1 MLLVVNVEYYILFT
15 IIHTVRRKT
24 AHVLLPWQRRESSQE
39 CRQRSVEG
47 NMADVWVMTSSCLL
61 ALLLR
66 HSAWHRHSQCSSL
79 RYGEVEKKS
88 SSGLCIFVFFLSTIK
103 QNKTK
108 KNLKNHIQSVD
119 VCSYVAFLSTDTWR
133 NKVVC
138 FWESRF
144 KLPFPKSA
152 IWSSCV
158 GRCAAMCHMSHE
170 SDCRLQYF
178 DQRANDALAVRAYI
192 STWALFQLDTV
203 LHRSTSTAVFI
214 GLLPMSYFCWA
225 LRFFFLLY

>member
-88 SSGLCIFVFFLSTIK
+88 SSGLCIFVFFLLTIK

-108 KNLKNHIQSVD
+108 KTLKITYNQLMF
-119 VCSYVAFLSTDTWR
+119 ATTWR
-133 NKVVC
+133 FYRQTHGGIWLSAFGNPDLNCLSPNLQFEVAV
-138 FWESRF
+138 WADV
-144 KLPFPKSA
+144 LP
-152 IWSSCV
+152 CV
-158 GRCAAMCHMSHE
+158 TCLMSLTV
-170 SDCRLQYF
+170 DY
-178 DQRANDALAVRAYI
+178 
-192 STWALFQLDTV
+192 STLT
-203 LHRSTSTAVFI
+203 R
-214 GLLPMSYFCWA
+214 GPMMH
-225 LRFFFLLY
+225 